1 MIIMHSGN
9 INYNHHH
16 HPHHHHHTL
25 IIYHQCHHN
34 HQLSLPSSS
43 SIIITILI
51 IFFFIDENEERI
63 ICARDCLEQYVLGRI
78 GDYAFQ
84 TVLNDAEDRKLLQKM
99 ETLSFITYESLDI
112 KASLYN
118 EDMINHAIEELKK
131 INIFKT
137 PGDKVACIVKSAT
150 VLFKLLSLHAQ
161 QQKRRKQQLKQQQR
175 RDKIESSI
183 GNSDSSIN
191 DNNCSNDDNSQKVSY
206 DDYPYDLKEK
216 KKDDDADHDA
226 DDDDDNNTTSN
237 KECEEKDDDI
247 DTGAGADDFLPLF
260 IWVVLRSHVPRLVSN
275 CEYIQ
280 TYLNSARLM
289 SQSGY
294 CLINLR
300 SAIEFITNITAE
312 LINMDPLIFDMKCK
326 QMEREL

>member
-1 MIIMHSGN
+1 M
-9 INYNHHH
+9 
-16 HPHHHHHTL
+16 
-25 IIYHQCHHN
+25 
-34 HQLSLPSSS
+34 
-43 SIIITILI
+43 
-51 IFFFIDENEERI
+51 
-63 ICARDCLEQYVLGRI
+63 EQYVLGRI
-78 GDYAFQ
+78 GEYAFQ
-84 TVLNDAEDRKLLQKM
+84 TVLHDDEDRKLLQRM
-99 ETLSFITYESLDI
+99 ETMSFITYESLDI

-118 EDMINHAIEELKK
+118 EDMIHHAIEELKK

-150 VLFKLLSLHAQ
+150 VVFKLLSIHAQ

-175 RDKIESSI
+175 LDKVESN
-183 GNSDSSIN
+183 GNSNSNSS
-191 DNNCSNDDNSQKVSY
+191 SNDDNSNKESY
-206 DDYPYDLKEK
+206 DDRPRDQ
-216 KKDDDADHDA
+216 KDN
-226 DDDDDNNTTSN
+226 DNEEDEDTTSN
-237 KECEEKDDDI
+237 KEDCEEKDDDDI

-260 IWVVLRSHVPRLVSN
+260 IWVVLKSHVPRLVSN

>member
-1 MIIMHSGN
+1 M
-9 INYNHHH
+9 
-16 HPHHHHHTL
+16 
-25 IIYHQCHHN
+25 
-34 HQLSLPSSS
+34 
-43 SIIITILI
+43 
-51 IFFFIDENEERI
+51 
-63 ICARDCLEQYVLGRI
+63 
-78 GDYAFQ
+78 
-84 TVLNDAEDRKLLQKM
+84 NDVEDRKLLQKM

-150 VLFKLLSLHAQ
+150 VVFKLLSLHAQ

-175 RDKIESSI
+175 LDKIESLN

-191 DNNCSNDDNSQKVSY
+191 NNNSSNDDNSHKESY
-206 DDYPYDLKEK
+206 DDYPRDLKQK
-216 KKDDDADHDA
+216 KKDDDAG
-226 DDDDDNNTTSN
+226 DDDNTTSN

-326 QMEREL
+326 QMER

>member
-1 MIIMHSGN
+1 M
-9 INYNHHH
+9 
-16 HPHHHHHTL
+16 
-25 IIYHQCHHN
+25 
-34 HQLSLPSSS
+34 
-43 SIIITILI
+43 
-51 IFFFIDENEERI
+51 
-63 ICARDCLEQYVLGRI
+63 EQYVLGRI
-78 GDYAFQ
+78 GEYAFK
-84 TVLNDAEDRKLLQKM
+84 TVLHDDEDKKLLQRM
-99 ETLSFITYESLDI
+99 ETMSFITYESLDI

-118 EDMINHAIEELKK
+118 EDMIHHAIEELKK

-137 PGDKVACIVKSAT
+137 PSDKVACIVKSAT
-150 VLFKLLSLHAQ
+150 VVFKLLSIHAQ

-175 RDKIESSI
+175 LDKVESN
-183 GNSDSSIN
+183 GNSNSNSS
-191 DNNCSNDDNSQKVSY
+191 SNDDNSNKESY
-206 DDYPYDLKEK
+206 DDRPRDQ
-216 KKDDDADHDA
+216 KDN
-226 DDDDDNNTTSN
+226 DNEEDEDTTSN
-237 KECEEKDDDI
+237 KEDCEEKDDDDI

-260 IWVVLRSHVPRLVSN
+260 IWVVLKSHVPRLVSN

>member
-1 MIIMHSGN
+1 M
-9 INYNHHH
+9 
-16 HPHHHHHTL
+16 L
-25 IIYHQCHHN
+25 I
-34 HQLSLPSSS
+34 L
-43 SIIITILI
+43 
-51 IFFFIDENEERI
+51 FFFIDENEERI

-78 GDYAFQ
+78 GEYAFQ
-84 TVLNDAEDRKLLQKM
+84 TVLNDDEDRKLQQRMK
-99 ETLSFITYESLDI
+99 TLSFITYESLDI

-118 EDMINHAIEELKK
+118 EDMIHHAIEELKK

-137 PGDKVACIVKSAT
+137 PGDKVSCIVKSAT
-150 VLFKLLSLHAQ
+150 VVFKLLSTHAQ
-161 QQKRRKQQLKQQQR
+161 QQKRRKQQLKEQQR
-175 RDKIESSI
+175 LDKVELLNGNRNSKGSSND
-183 GNSDSSIN
+183 GNSNNTNSVSS
-191 DNNCSNDDNSQKVSY
+191 SNDDNRNNESY
-206 DDYPYDLKEK
+206 DDHPRDLNDE
-216 KKDDDADHDA
+216 DRDDADD
-226 DDDDDNNTTSN
+226 NTTSN
-237 KECEEKDDDI
+237 KEECEEKEEDDDI

>member
-1 MIIMHSGN
+1 M
-9 INYNHHH
+9 
-16 HPHHHHHTL
+16 
-25 IIYHQCHHN
+25 
-34 HQLSLPSSS
+34 
-43 SIIITILI
+43 
-51 IFFFIDENEERI
+51 
-63 ICARDCLEQYVLGRI
+63 EQYVLGRI

-84 TVLNDAEDRKLLQKM
+84 TVLNVVEDTKLLQKM
-99 ETLSFITYESLDI
+99 KTLSFITYESLDI

-150 VLFKLLSLHAQ
+150 VLFKLLSLHAE
-161 QQKRRKQQLKQQQR
+161 QQKRRKQQQKQQQR

-191 DNNCSNDDNSQKVSY
+191 DNNSSNDDNSQKVNY
-206 DDYPYDLKEK
+206 DDYPCDLKEK
-216 KKDDDADHDA
+216 KKDDDDDDVV
-226 DDDDDNNTTSN
+226 DDDDDYTTSN
-237 KECEEKDDDI
+237 KGYEEKDDDI